1 MIDEKWGCVNLS
13 TPETL
18 MCCNRSR
25 QIMNTRPKCSKLQSI
40 EQCPEYV
47 PQQLCAICLPHCR
60 ALDDPPSQKTSI
72 YQSINLSLLLS
83 LSLSLLT
90 NQTNKPINQSINQ
103 SINKSNKQ
111 TSKQANKQ
119 ANKQTSKQTSKQ
131 TNKQANKQDDKQANR
146 QLTIQSRTTFTDV
159 HLSDQPANDGQL
171 ISNGFPWISE

>member
-1 MIDEKWGCVNLS
+1 MIDEKCGCVNLS

-90 NQTNKPINQSINQ
+90 NQTNKPINQSIN
-103 SINKSNKQ
+103 KSNKQ

-119 ANKQTSKQTSKQ
+119 
-131 TNKQANKQDDKQANR
+131 TNKQANKQANKQTNKQTNR
-146 QLTIQSRTTFTDV
+146 MINKQTG
-159 HLSDQPANDGQL
+159 N
-171 ISNGFPWISE
+171 